1 MTDFDIQHA
10 RVLKWVNRIRKEY
23 LGKGPIKRMPRG
35 RLKDPRA
42 CPLHNALWKE
52 CTGGKVYNGSIQ
64 EIFGGCS
71 GISTPGFITVWQE
84 NFDAGKYPELIKE

>member
-1 MTDFDIQHA
+1 MKHA

-35 RLKDPRA
+35 LRGSQKS
-42 CPLHNALWKE
+42 CPLHNALWPSR
-52 CTGGKVYNGSIQ
+52 TGGRITGLDCIPDGCGFLPLPNHIVDFVY
-64 EIFGGCS
+64 
-71 GISTPGFITVWQE
+71 